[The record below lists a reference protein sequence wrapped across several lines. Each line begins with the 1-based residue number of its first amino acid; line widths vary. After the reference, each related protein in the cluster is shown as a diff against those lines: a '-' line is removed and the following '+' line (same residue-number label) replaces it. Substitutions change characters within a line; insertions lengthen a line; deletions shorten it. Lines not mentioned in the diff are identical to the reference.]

1 MKAVQAAIKIAKIK
15 AKLGDSEGYMEQILD
30 TVEAKIGVE

>member
-1 MKAVQAAIKIAKIK
+1 MHFKVALSRKIK